1 MPTDAEIRDAAQRI
15 RWAMLQAPPDQRL
28 RVLREEIAKLPE
40 DMRPMAEDLTSLGVQ
55 AVNDRQTA
63 PGWYPVAAVI
73 FTAITIL
80 SLFYL
85 IVRPEDLAPT
95 RHPIFDVWFS
105 FCLAASF
112 SFIGGTA
119 QASGR
124 IPLFKDSPLQFM
136 VFGGIAVFII
146 ALVIM
151 FRLYP

>member
-1 MPTDAEIRDAAQRI
+1 VPSDAEIRDAAQRI
-15 RWAMLQAPPDQRL
+15 RWVMLQAPPDRRL
-28 RVLREEIAKLPE
+28 AVLREEIAKLPE
-40 DMRPMAEDLTSLGVQ
+40 DMRPMVEDLTSLGVQ
-55 AVNDRQTA
+55 AVNDKQTA
-63 PGWYPVAAVI
+63 PRWLPVAAVI
-73 FTAITIL
+73 FAAITML

-85 IVRPEDLAPT
+85 LVRPEDIAAT
-95 RHPIFDVWFS
+95 KHPIFDVWFS

-124 IPLFKDSPLQFM
+124 IPIFNDSPLQFM
-136 VFGGIAVFII
+136 VVGGVAVFII